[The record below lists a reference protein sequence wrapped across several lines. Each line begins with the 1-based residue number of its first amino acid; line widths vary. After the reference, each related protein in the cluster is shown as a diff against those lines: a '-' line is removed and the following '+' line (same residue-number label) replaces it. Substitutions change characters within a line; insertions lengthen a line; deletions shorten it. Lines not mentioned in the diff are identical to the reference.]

1 MSDYVRRGLSRL
13 REAVSRFRSAGVL
26 LPAWREVY
34 GEVKTVTF
42 SNILTAYK
50 KDPSCKAF
58 VDFLADQVVGMGFYT
73 SSATDEEY
81 AQASKAKEVVDDFCE
96 HVNLDGLLQIGAR
109 EIVASG
115 NNFWLKIEPQS
126 LENLKIL
133 PLTGFDDFKAVARDA
148 SGEVI
153 GYNYSFGGVKK
164 TFPPEKIIHWK
175 WEPVN
180 FSAFGTGV
188 LQVLLEELSFNGE
201 KRMSFLE
208 MKARIENMMPK
219 IFEKYGGPDELWH
232 LPSAK
237 AEDVNKLQSLLR
249 SKPKEG
255 ARFVWS
261 GKQEA
266 KVSAVM
272 VDPRAR
278 YEAYIAHI
286 MGQINMGG
294 QSPLSSLMIS
304 PNYLTKATAEAAMD
318 LLERKVMSLQ
328 RFMKRIVERE
338 IFTAVVKQ
346 AGLDPVKAAVRLN
359 WGLPEKPEIEALLPV
374 LAQIATTRPDV
385 ISTAEFRDILIDMGL
400 PLEKA
405 EPEQPET
412 AEEATRF
419 LEGPDWC
426 GDAGGD
432 WITVDGKHICIDIQD
447 FDKVPSEIRGVVG
460 KTTAQ
465 AAVKATLP
473 SYYAKM
479 LDWQRDGDFIKAV
492 PNRELSDAAHKTIS
506 KTFKR
511 LGGKFV
517 SYRGQTYFEL
527 PLDKLKGWKKVED

>member
-1 MSDYVRRGLSRL
+1 MSNYVRRGLGWL
-13 REAVSRFRSAGVL
+13 RESLSRSSGVL
-26 LPAWREVY
+26 LDATRTTY
-34 GEVKTVTF
+34 GEVKAVTF
-42 SNILTAYK
+42 ADVMTAYL

-73 SSATDEEY
+73 SSATPEEY
-81 AQASKAKEVVDDFCE
+81 PQAEEAKKVVDDFCE

-115 NNFWLKIEPQS
+115 NSFWLKIEPEKLQ
-126 LENLKIL
+126 NLKVL
-133 PLTGFDDFKAVARDA
+133 PLTGFDNPKAVARDQ
-148 SGEVI
+148 SGEVQS
-153 GYNYSFGGVKK
+153 YNYKFGSVMK

-188 LQVLLEELSFNGE
+188 LQVLLEELSFDGG

-208 MKARIENMMPK
+208 AKARIESMLPK

-232 LPSAK
+232 LPGAK
-237 AEDVNKLQSLLR
+237 EPDTTKLQSLLK

-266 KVSAVM
+266 KVTAVT
-272 VDPRAR
+272 VDPRSR
-278 YEAYIAHI
+278 FDGYIAHI

-328 RFMKRIVERE
+328 RFMKRIVEKE
-338 IFTAVVKQ
+338 IFTLVIKQ
-346 AGLDPVKAAVRLN
+346 AGYDPVKAAVRVN

-374 LAQIATTRPDV
+374 LVQIATTRPDV

-405 EPEQPET
+405 KPEQPE
-412 AEEATRF
+412 R
-419 LEGPDWC
+419 
-426 GDAGGD
+426 
-432 WITVDGKHICIDIQD
+432 
-447 FDKVPSEIRGVVG
+447 R
-460 KTTAQ
+460 
-465 AAVKATLP
+465 
-473 SYYAKM
+473 
-479 LDWQRDGDFIKAV
+479 
-492 PNRELSDAAHKTIS
+492 
-506 KTFKR
+506 
-511 LGGKFV
+511 
-517 SYRGQTYFEL
+517 
-527 PLDKLKGWKKVED
+527 